1 MPKSDRDAA
10 TQRSPPW
17 QSHEHDVLGRAL
29 REFRVRIG
37 LSQEM
42 FGQVSGLHRNYVGA
56 IERGE
61 INPTFKVLLKLATG
75 LDRPLSELI
84 LLWERRLEEP

>member
-1 MPKSDRDAA
+1 MPESDRDAA
-10 TQRSPPW
+10 TRKGPLW
-17 QSHEHDVLGRAL
+17 HSHEHDVLGRAL
-29 REFRVRIG
+29 REFRARKG

-42 FGQVSGLHRNYVGA
+42 FGQVAGLHRNYVGA

-61 INPTFKVLLKLATG
+61 INPTFKVLMKLANG

-84 LLWERRLEEP
+84 LLWERRLGEP